1 MGLLQWLVKHLCR
14 LSEKSPPITTALT
27 NHNAIKIF
35 IVHRINSSR
44 QFPIPPFICLSV
56 LIKYFIIPSTLLLL
70 TLADGISFLCPSLSL
85 APSLSLRASCCAVKR
100 VGESSLRLVGED
112 AQQCPP
118 LFVVVVHRTSGGHHQ
133 QCQEQTMVQWVR
145 VHEKKYL

>member
-1 MGLLQWLVKHLCR
+1 MEVQSLINILYLSIFPASILQLCFHL
-14 LSEKSPPITTALT
+14 ETITTEIFHPYKALRSLQT
-27 NHNAIKIF
+27 ISH
-35 IVHRINSSR
+35 
-44 QFPIPPFICLSV
+44 PPLHLPSV

-85 APSLSLRASCCAVKR
+85 TPSLSLRASCCAVKR
-100 VGESSLRLVGED
+100 VGESSLRMVGED

-118 LFVVVVHRTSGGHHQ
+118 LFVVVVHRTSGWHHQ

-145 VHEKKYL
+145 VH